1 MKCSPTDLKDYIF
14 EELSAE
20 GRAQVDRHLAACQT
34 CREEMERL
42 RMTQTALASMREE
55 ELPRRIAFVSDKVFE
70 PKWWQL
76 IWNSGPRLGF
86 ASALLVAGA
95 IIAHGI
101 LSRPVAG
108 PQPVAQTANVS
119 FDQAAFDARVAE
131 EVSRKLPAAVEQ
143 VVQQHDEKLLK
154 HISDVEKRMDL
165 ERRADLTTYQENVS
179 YLKKILD
186 YNTKQLARV
195 EGGRVE

>member
-1 MKCSPTDLKDYIF
+1 MNCSPIELKDYIF

-20 GRAQVDRHLAACQT
+20 RRAEVDAHLAACPR
-34 CREEMERL
+34 CREEMDRL

-70 PKWWQL
+70 PKWWQVV
-76 IWNSGPRLGF
+76 WNSGPRLGF
-86 ASALLVAGA
+86 ASALLLAAA
-95 IIAHGI
+95 IFAHGI
-101 LSRPVAG
+101 LSRPAAV
-108 PQPVAQTANVS
+108 PQPAAQTVNAG

-131 EVSRKLPAAVEQ
+131 EVSRKLPGAVEQ
-143 VVQQHDEKLLK
+143 IVRQHDDKILK
-154 HISDVEKRMDL
+154 HVSEVEKRMDL

-179 YLKKILD
+179 YLKKVLD
-186 YNTKQLARV
+186 YNTKELARV